1 MPPRLHALDNLRA
14 LAMLVG
20 VLFHAALAH
29 SPLVQAFWPAA
40 DRSQAAGLDL
50 WLWPL
55 HLVRMP
61 IFFVLA
67 GYFAAW
73 QLERRGMAG
82 LMADRARRVLLP
94 LVVGVPLLHWSM
106 SALVQH
112 AALNLQHPPPILLL
126 VRRALEEG
134 WPMPPPGTGHLWFLY
149 YLLLFTVLL
158 WVGRNLLPAALA
170 QRLRA
175 LPLSAWVLGLPLLL
189 AVPLHSV
196 PAPHPAPESLLPQFW
211 AIGFY
216 GAFFLLGYLGQGWL
230 YRMAALRLSLA
241 LLLAGVAASAVFL
254 ALLKPLTE
262 TASWPL
268 ALASAAAAV
277 WLTLAFIGLA
287 QRFLAHASAG
297 MRYLADASYWVYLV
311 HLPMLLA
318 LQLAWL
324 DQDWP
329 WQLKLPLA
337 VFVTKLLALLSFE
350 LWVRRGWFGRALL
363 RRKRFSATVAG
374 CPEPVAGRPE
384 DRAANAGSVRDA
396 Y

>member
-1 MPPRLHALDNLRA
+1 MIA
-14 LAMLVG
+14 G
-20 VLFHAALAH
+20 VLFHATLAH
-29 SPLVQAFWPAA
+29 SPLVQPFWPAA
-40 DRSQAAGLDL
+40 DRSQAEGLDL

-61 IFFVLA
+61 LFFVLA

-82 LMADRARRVLLP
+82 LMADRARRVL
-94 LVVGVPLLHWSM
+94 VPLLLGVPILHWAM
-106 SALVQH
+106 STMVRT
-112 AALNLQHPPPILLL
+112 AAENLQHPAPILLL
-126 VRRALEEG
+126 VRRALAEG

-158 WVGRNLLPAALA
+158 WVGRNLLPAGLA

-175 LPLSAWVLGLPLLL
+175 LPLWVWVLGLPLLL

-216 GAFFLLGYLGQGWL
+216 GAFFALGYLVQSRL
-230 YRMAALRLSLA
+230 HCLSELRRSGS
-241 LLLAGVAASAVFL
+241 LLLAGLAASAVFL
-254 ALLKPLTE
+254 ALLKPLSLSP
-262 TASWPL
+262 SWSL

-277 WLTLAFIGLA
+277 WLTLAFIGMA
-287 QRFLAHASAG
+287 QRYLAGSNAG

-311 HLPMLLA
+311 HLPILLG

-329 WQLKLPLA
+329 WQVKLPLA
-337 VFVTKLLALLSFE
+337 LAVTMLLALLSFE
-350 LWVRRGWFGRALL
+350 LWVRRGWLGWALL
-363 RRKRFSATVAG
+363 GRKRGGPGAPAPG
-374 CPEPVAGRPE
+374 LRPE
-384 DRAANAGSVRDA
+384 GHVADSASVRGAD
-396 Y
+396 